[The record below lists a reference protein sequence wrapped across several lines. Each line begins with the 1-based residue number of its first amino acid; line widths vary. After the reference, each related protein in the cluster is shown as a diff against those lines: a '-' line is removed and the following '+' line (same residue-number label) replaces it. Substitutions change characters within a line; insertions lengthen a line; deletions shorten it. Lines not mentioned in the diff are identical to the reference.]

1 MIDKNGKLFG
11 KINIIDLLIIIVLIA
26 AAIFVCTRVFG
37 SDNGGEASAGNDVYI
52 SFYGNEAELGFDK
65 EGLFYEGAP
74 AYEDIT
80 NAQLGELTEWS
91 VEPAYEYQLNSDGE
105 QVKVDIPNGHF
116 VTVTL
121 KANGTLA
128 DDGFHVAS
136 SVYCI
141 GAHYTIHVGTTKI
154 YVECCDITPVD

>member
-11 KINIIDLLIIIVLIA
+11 KINIIDLLIILVIIA
-26 AAIFVCTRVFG
+26 ALVFVCTKVF
-37 SDNGGEASAGNDVYI
+37 SNDKGGDTAQGTEVMI

-80 NAQLGELTEWS
+80 NAPLGELAEWS
-91 VEPAYEYQLNSDGE
+91 VEPAYEYQLNANGE
-105 QVKVDIPNGHF
+105 QVKVEIPNGHF

-121 KANGTLA
+121 KASGTFA
-128 DDGFHVAS
+128 DDGLHVAS

-141 GAHYTIHVGTTKI
+141 GAHYTIHVGTAKI

>member
-1 MIDKNGKLFG
+1 MIDKNGRLFG

-26 AAIFVCTRVFG
+26 ALIFVGTKLLG
-37 SDNGGEASAGNDVYI
+37 SDKGSDAAVGSEVMI

-65 EGLFYEGAP
+65 DGLFYEGAP

-80 NAQLGELTEWS
+80 NTQLGELTEWS
-91 VEPAYEYQLNSDGE
+91 IEPAYEYQINADGE

-121 KANGTLA
+121 KANGTVGT
-128 DDGFHVAS
+128 DGLHIGAS
-136 SVYCI
+136 LYCV

-154 YVECCDITPVD
+154 YAECCDITPVG

>member
-26 AAIFVCTRVFG
+26 ALIFVCSRVFAFDKG
-37 SDNGGEASAGNDVYI
+37 SEVSDGNDVLI

-65 EGLFYEGAP
+65 EDLFYEGAP

-80 NAQLGELTEWS
+80 NAQLGELTGWS
-91 VEPAYEYQLNSDGE
+91 VEPAYEYQLNSNGE

-128 DDGFHVAS
+128 EDGLHVGS
-136 SVYCI
+136 SLYCV
-141 GAHYTIHVGTTKI
+141 GAHYTIHVGTAKI
-154 YVECCDITPVD
+154 YAECCDITPIN